1 MSSKVSH
8 DTQYEVVKKVLHG
21 NQCTCLKFLE
31 MVEFQIILKNNDA
44 QKDKCFWS
52 THHGQAPVPVLS
64 HNLINPSATTIC
76 LPLTRE
82 REVFCEL
89 TLHAIALC

>member
-8 DTQYEVVKKVLHG
+8 DTLYEVVKKVLHG

-52 THHGQAPVPVLS
+52 TVRLKSTPHPKF
-64 HNLINPSATTIC
+64 TIC
-76 LPLTRE
+76 VLGDQQHRDEAKPVDVPHMETE
-82 REVFCEL
+82 ETQQE
-89 TLHAIALC
+89 